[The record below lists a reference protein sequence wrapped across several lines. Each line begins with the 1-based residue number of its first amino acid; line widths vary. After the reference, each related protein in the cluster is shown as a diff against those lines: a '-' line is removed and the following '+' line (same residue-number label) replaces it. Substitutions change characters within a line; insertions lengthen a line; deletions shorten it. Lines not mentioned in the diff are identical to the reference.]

1 MVSLPMPVLTPETI
15 VSLGAAMPPSLQVYG
30 RLGRLL
36 EEPDTDL
43 DAVVDVV
50 RVDHTLTF
58 QVIRLS
64 NSVMYGLRHRSESLE
79 EAVGMVGFE
88 EIRRIVGLAAA
99 QRMIQGDLAHFP
111 ITAAQLW
118 QNSVATAAAMSAL
131 ARHAGRDMGAA
142 YAAGLLRNVG
152 RIVLDTVRGGAI
164 HPGLAEMGD
173 LAAWEREHYGQ
184 TSADVSAVLL
194 DHWRFSIEMVEA
206 VHWHLEPA
214 EAQMGAT
221 GAHLLNLACGI
232 AEQIGAAL
240 PGESMHWAVTPEK
253 LERAGVTAEHCAA
266 CAEQTRAELE
276 RVTEAVKQGDFGAAS

>member
-1 MVSLPMPVLTPETI
+1 MPALNPETI
-15 VSLGAAMPPSLQVYG
+15 VSLGASMPPSLQVYG

-36 EEPDTDL
+36 EEPDSDL

-99 QRMIQGDLAHFP
+99 RHMIQGDLAHYP

-131 ARHAGRDMGAA
+131 ARCAGRDTGAA

-152 RIVLDTVRGGAI
+152 RIVLDSVRGGAI
-164 HPGLAEMGD
+164 HPGLDTMGD
-173 LAAWEREHYGQ
+173 LAAWERDHYGQ
-184 TSADVSAVLL
+184 TAAEVSAVLL

-206 VHWHLEPA
+206 VHWHLDPT
-214 EAQMGAT
+214 EAQMGVT
-221 GAHLLNLACGI
+221 GANLLNLACGI
-232 AEQIGAAL
+232 AEQAGAAL
-240 PGESMHWAVTPEK
+240 PGEAMHWPVTPAK
-253 LERAGVTAEHCAA
+253 LERAGVTAEQCAA
-266 CAEQTRAELE
+266 CVEQTRAELE
-276 RVTEAVKQGDFGAAS
+276 RVNEAVNDTAPGADS